1 MLTPHQQAAL
11 NIDKHISLTANA
23 GSGKTFVLSKRYLEI
38 ALKKDVTLRNIAAIT
53 FTDKAAS
60 ELYKKI
66 ANEIEENIE
75 NSTNQGLTRKLEF
88 LRRQLISA
96 NISTIHSF
104 CINVLRQFPVE
115 AGIDA
120 NFTPIDEQTSNEL
133 VELSIEDII
142 NHHLTSGDEELKN
155 LIRLFGSKAAFSRQ
169 MFSLIKNRKNVLICA
184 ENIYTAD
191 IQDIAHFFDSTFN
204 QLVNTLLSDFQIR
217 LLESI
222 KRINENVLLTKPENK
237 HGLQIASLL
246 NQYKQV
252 TKPSE
257 QIGILKQVMQLIC
270 TTSGTIRKQG
280 YFKDGYD
287 RFTNEISFVEKYFS
301 FFKKLEITD
310 DAERIN
316 RALAEF
322 GKELLKFFY
331 KILSVYE
338 KKKTENG
345 FLDFEDI
352 LLLTQNI
359 IASDDVRG
367 YLTSQYKY
375 IMIDEYQDTNELQ
388 YNIFLPIL
396 DGLKKNN
403 LFVVG
408 DEKQSIYMFRD
419 AELEVFDRTKN
430 DIKNASG
437 GEQLISL
444 PDSFRMSPA
453 ICLFTNTLFKK
464 LFENPNPQFNEV
476 AHSDLVCAR
485 TDDTFGGVELL
496 ILKKEKDVTLEN
508 ELPEAELVAKKI
520 LQIKK
525 QTEIKWSDIAILCR
539 KRSPFADLE
548 KIFVK
553 YKIPFTII
561 GGKGFFQRQ
570 TIYDIYNY
578 FSFLLDPDND
588 TALVG
593 ILRSPFFTISD
604 AEIFKLSLIDKK
616 SYFEKLKAKS
626 VSDAKLKKICAFLSE
641 NILLSKNSDIPAVLR
656 KILTETGYTAV
667 VASRANGIQ
676 ETANVEKLIKLT
688 IQFNASGYKTLY
700 DYVNFLK
707 EAIESL
713 DDEAQAALSD
723 ESNSVNIMTVHQSK
737 GMEYSYVFL
746 YKCAEG
752 AQQSMVKAKQIS
764 VDKNFGLLTKLPLD
778 NNYFAD
784 YLPAPILSVTDY
796 ISKRK
801 HLAELK
807 RLFYVA
813 VTRAKDYLIISAEI
827 KDTIGESTFI
837 GLLKEGLSID
847 FDAESHRLSGE
858 LNYLLNEDGFKN
870 AAKTISLEIPIIK
883 ELIVVPTD
891 DFAITDVKEIKKY
904 YLNKIED
911 LPSEEFISA
920 TKVAVYTQCPVK
932 YQLTYDFGFTNIF
945 SNYKKWKQANK
956 NISVKYEFNA
966 AEDIS
971 PNETDNDQKSF
982 ADVKGR
988 IVHKALQKSIGLPA
1002 LDIFVE
1008 TALHQELDSL
1018 TFDKNKAF
1026 TLKEDIVKDLQNF
1039 LSSKTYKKLSEV
1051 RVSFNEYEVY
1061 LKENDYYLYGIIDKL
1076 IIDDKKIII
1085 TDYKTDDISLIQIPE
1100 RAANYL
1106 TQLKFYSYIVCRLFD
1121 NFEELIL
1128 KLVFI
1133 KHPDEIVE
1141 QTILPEQ
1148 TKTIGEEIK
1157 SMSEVVRAGKYIKN
1171 KNHCG
1176 NCLFTLNKKDCIKE
1190 V

>member
-1 MLTPHQQAAL
+1 MLTPHQMAAL

-38 ALKKDVTLRNIAAIT
+38 ALKKNVSLRNIAAIT

-66 ANEIEENIE
+66 AKEIEDKIAE
-75 NSTNQGLTRKLEF
+75 TADPKLKRKLEI

-104 CINVLRQFPVE
+104 CIDVLRQFPVE

-133 VELSIEDII
+133 AELSIEDIVN
-142 NHHLTSGDEELKN
+142 NHLSNGDEELKN

-169 MFSLIKNRKNVLICA
+169 IFSLIKNRKNVLICA

-191 IQDIAHFFDSTFN
+191 AADIANFFDSSYN
-204 QLVNTLLSDFQIR
+204 QLVDTLLFDFEADLIDG
-217 LLESI
+217 I
-222 KRINENVLLTKPENK
+222 KRINENVLLTKPDNK
-237 HGLQIASLL
+237 NGLLIASLL
-246 NQYKQV
+246 SEYSKL
-252 TKPSE
+252 TKPAE
-257 QIGILKQVMQLIC
+257 RVVFLKQIMSIVC
-270 TTSGTIRKQG
+270 TTGGTIRKQG
-280 YFKDGYD
+280 YFKDEFD
-287 RFTNEISFVEKYFS
+287 RFANEILTVEKTFS
-301 FFKKLEITD
+301 FFKKFEVVD
-310 DAERIN
+310 DTEKIN
-316 RALAEF
+316 FALAEF
-322 GKELLKFFY
+322 GKELLNFFY
-331 KILSVYE
+331 KTLSVYE

-352 LLLTQNI
+352 LLLTQKI
-359 IASDDVRG
+359 ILSDEVRG

-430 DIKNASG
+430 DIKIASG
-437 GEQLISL
+437 DEQLISL

-464 LFENPNPQFNEV
+464 LFENPNLRFNEV

-485 TDDTFGGVELL
+485 NDDTFGGVELL
-496 ILKKEKDVTLEN
+496 ILKKEKKDADEI

-525 QTEIKWSDIAILCR
+525 QTDVRWNEIAILCR

-548 KIFVK
+548 KTFVK

-570 TIYDIYNY
+570 TISDIYNY
-578 FSFLLDPDND
+578 FSFLLDQNND

-604 AEIFKLSLIDKK
+604 AEIYKLSLIDKK
-616 SYFEKLKAKS
+616 NYFERLKIRAGEDK
-626 VSDAKLKKICAFLSE
+626 KLKKICGYLSE

-667 VASRANGIQ
+667 VASRANGVQ

-688 IQFNASGYKTLY
+688 IQFNANGYKTLY
-700 DYVNFLK
+700 DYVAYLK
-707 EAIESL
+707 EAIGSQE
-713 DDEAQAALSD
+713 DEAQAALSD

-752 AQQSMVKAKQIS
+752 APQSLVKSKQVT
-764 VDKNFGLLTKLPLD
+764 VDKKFGLLTKLPLN
-778 NNYFAD
+778 NNYYTD
-784 YLPAPILSVTDY
+784 YLSAPILFVTDY

-813 VTRAKDYLIISAEI
+813 ATRAKDYLIISAEI
-827 KDTIGESTFI
+827 KNTISETTFI
-837 GLLKEGLSID
+837 GLLKEGLNID
-847 FDAESHRLSGE
+847 FDAESYSLSGE
-858 LNYLLNEDGFKN
+858 LNYLINDDGYIN
-870 AAKTISLEIPIIK
+870 RSKTISLEIPVTK
-883 ELIVVPTD
+883 ELLLETD
-891 DFAITDVKEIKKY
+891 D
-904 YLNKIED
+904 
-911 LPSEEFISA
+911 
-920 TKVAVYTQCPVK
+920 
-932 YQLTYDFGFTNIF
+932 
-945 SNYKKWKQANK
+945 
-956 NISVKYEFNA
+956 
-966 AEDIS
+966 
-971 PNETDNDQKSF
+971 KS
-982 ADVKGR
+982 
-988 IVHKALQKSIGLPA
+988 
-1002 LDIFVE
+1002 
-1008 TALHQELDSL
+1008 
-1018 TFDKNKAF
+1018 
-1026 TLKEDIVKDLQNF
+1026 
-1039 LSSKTYKKLSEV
+1039 
-1051 RVSFNEYEVY
+1051 
-1061 LKENDYYLYGIIDKL
+1061 
-1076 IIDDKKIII
+1076 
-1085 TDYKTDDISLIQIPE
+1085 
-1100 RAANYL
+1100 
-1106 TQLKFYSYIVCRLFD
+1106 
-1121 NFEELIL
+1121 
-1128 KLVFI
+1128 
-1133 KHPDEIVE
+1133 
-1141 QTILPEQ
+1141 
-1148 TKTIGEEIK
+1148 
-1157 SMSEVVRAGKYIKN
+1157 
-1171 KNHCG
+1171 
-1176 NCLFTLNKKDCIKE
+1176 
-1190 V
+1190 